1 MSEINKQW
9 LGLPLNLL
17 WGYLAIAVFM
27 TGDGF
32 ELAFLSHYIKSL
44 GFTPA
49 EASFAFTLYGLAAAL
64 SAWISGVVAEIITPQ
79 KTMLIGFVLWC
90 VFHVL
95 FLVFG
100 LGQANYALMLLFYG
114 IRGLAYPLFL
124 YAFIVVIIHNV
135 RSDKSSSALGWYW
148 AVYSV
153 GIGVAGSYIPSFTI
167 PHIGEMGTLWLA
179 LAFCLAGGIIAM
191 VSLRSVK
198 TPTHMH
204 NLSTREKFA
213 ELGRAATLLYTNRS
227 ILLSSMVRIINTL
240 SLFGFAV
247 IMPMM
252 FVDELGFTTSEWLQV
267 WAVFFFTTI
276 FSNVFWGVV
285 AEKMGWMR
293 VVRWFGCIGMA
304 LSSLAFYYIPQ
315 HFGHNF
321 AMALVPAIALGI
333 FVAAFVPMAAVFP
346 ALEPRHKG
354 AAISVYNLSAGLSNF
369 LAPAIA
375 VVLLPWFSTLGV
387 VIAYTVLYLLAF
399 VLCAFIRVTQPGL
412 KKANSSKRGMAGLL
426 NTPHPE
432 TLKE

>member
-1 MSEINKQW
+1 MSLNNKQW
-9 LGLPLNLL
+9 LGLPLSLV
-17 WGYLAIAVFM
+17 WGYIAIAVFM

-32 ELAFLSHYIKSL
+32 ELAFLSHYIKAL

-100 LGQANYALMLLFYG
+100 LGQANYALILLFYG

-179 LAFCLAGGIIAM
+179 LAFCLAGGVIAM

-387 VIAYTVLYLLAF
+387 VIAYTALYVVAF
-399 VLCAFIRVTQPGL
+399 ILCPFIRVEQPGFV
-412 KKANSSKRGMAGLL
+412 RQ
-426 NTPHPE
+426 E
-432 TLKE
+432 TCKGETVGIS